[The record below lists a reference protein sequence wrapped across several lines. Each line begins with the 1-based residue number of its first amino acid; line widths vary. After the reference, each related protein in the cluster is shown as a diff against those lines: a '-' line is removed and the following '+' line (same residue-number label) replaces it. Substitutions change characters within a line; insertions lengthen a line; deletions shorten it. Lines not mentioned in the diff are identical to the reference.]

1 MMWNILY
8 KFYVNVSCKKKA
20 ANENSSVR
28 RTKQS
33 RLMLSSNCAI
43 RGKEK
48 SRFIK
53 NKEACRLELHQLVF
67 KNLNNF

>member
-1 MMWNILY
+1 METY
-8 KFYVNVSCKKKA
+8 CVSCKKNT

-43 RGKEK
+43 RGKKK

-53 NKEACRLELHQLVF
+53 NREACRLELH
-67 KNLNNF
+67 

>member
-1 MMWNILY
+1 METY
-8 KFYVNVSCKKKA
+8 CVSCKKNT

-43 RGKEK
+43 RCKKK
-48 SRFIK
+48 SSFIK
-53 NKEACRLELHQLVF
+53 NKEACRLELH
-67 KNLNNF
+67 